1 MLLNLIFLTVS
12 VLASLGLW
20 LGLSSFSAWW
30 ILLLIPA
37 CYVGVT
43 FLYYFTLWIVS
54 LFLPPKE
61 PKHTSSVCRFFVWI
75 SMNWLMLVMG
85 IRVKL
90 CGGEKLPDCPCV
102 IVSNHRSDFDPM
114 TMLVD
119 IRRKLVYISKEG
131 NFKIPIVGPFIRYA
145 GFIAIDRGNGVRAV
159 RTLNKAAERMKSE
172 GLDVGIYPEGTRSKN
187 CKLLRF
193 KTGAFYLAQN
203 AEAPVVIMTTRGT
216 EGISKKSPFRRLKV
230 ELNVIEVIDRE
241 TVKQTPI
248 EELAKYVR
256 EVVERNLPD
265 LPKETDASSDGENN

>member
-1 MLLNLIFLTVS
+1 MTLNLIFLILS
-12 VLASLGLW
+12 LGGSLGLW

-30 ILLLIPA
+30 LLLLIPA
-37 CYVGVT
+37 FYVGVT
-43 FLYYFTLWIVS
+43 FFYFFVLWIIS
-54 LFLPPKE
+54 LFMPKRE
-61 PKHTSSVCRFFVWI
+61 PKHTSAVCRFFVWI

-85 IRVKL
+85 IRVRL
-90 CGGEKLPDCPCV
+90 TGGEKLPECPCV

-114 TMLVD
+114 TMLAV

-131 NFKIPIVGPFIRYA
+131 NFKIPIVGPFIRHA
-145 GFIAIDRGNGVRAV
+145 GFISIDRGNGVRAV
-159 RTLNKAAERMKSE
+159 RTLNKAAERMKAE
-172 GLDVGIYPEGTRSKN
+172 GLDIGIYPEGTRSKN

-216 EGISKKSPFRRLKV
+216 EGISKKSPFRRLNV

-241 TVKQTPI
+241 TVKNTPI

-256 EVVERNLPD
+256 DVVERSLPD
-265 LPKETDASSDGENN
+265 LPKEAEEAKGENA